1 MLLFDLIALF
11 PFLLSPVL
19 NANMRRIDLACKL
32 LAPISAGVLLTH
44 TSSLM
49 PSLSADMAGGFVATV
64 AIGVWNVVSFF
75 AEFSLMYLLYKQLP
89 LLKSKKLRLS
99 GKQRKATIEDKEVG
113 DDEKEGVVNE
123 DVGVVNNNDVS
134 AIGVEEHKVK
144 SGRGT
149 RPFLKFLHKLATP
162 YWTLKSGWGIFWKQ
176 EINLVG
182 FAMASLYLTVLGFS
196 GVTATYFLTQGVT
209 SDLIGLFQGMG
220 GILGILGTLAYP
232 FLHRKLGTDKTGV
245 VGNVLQVVAL
255 LVSVVG
261 VFVPGRP
268 LPDDSGR
275 GYYSVNCSS
284 SSATIDPSPFPS
296 PTFPVPTPTPPGDS
310 PGISINLSVALVLV
324 GVTAARFGLWIFDL
338 AVSQLIQERVV
349 EEERGVVSGVM
360 KAMNSNMDMLHYVMV
375 IVAPRPQEF
384 PYLTVVSFV
393 SVTMGMIFY
402 LFYLHRVSEG
412 MFSFTS
418 RCRRNER
425 ANRNRPRED
434 VAGNKQQSI
443 INTSLDL
450 DT

>member
-1 MLLFDLIALF
+1 
-11 PFLLSPVL
+11 
-19 NANMRRIDLACKL
+19 
-32 LAPISAGVLLTH
+32 
-44 TSSLM
+44 
-49 PSLSADMAGGFVATV
+49 MAGGFVATV

-75 AEFSLMYLLYKQLP
+75 AEFSLIYMLYKQLP
-89 LLKSKKLRLS
+89 LLKRKYLRSS
-99 GKQRKATIEDKEVG
+99 GRRNLATIEDKNDNGLV
-113 DDEKEGVVNE
+113 DDEKEGVVDE
-123 DVGVVNNNDVS
+123 DVGVVDNNEGMAS
-134 AIGVEEHKVK
+134 MIGVEEHKTE

-196 GVTATYFLTQGVT
+196 GVTATYFLTQGVS

-245 VGNVLQVVAL
+245 VGNVLQVAAL
-255 LVSVVG
+255 LFSVVG

-268 LPDDSGR
+268 LPDDSGA
-275 GYYSVNCSS
+275 GYYSVNCSL
-284 SSATIDPSPFPS
+284 SSATVDPSPFPS
-296 PTFPVPTPTPPGDS
+296 PTFPVSPSPTPTPPGDS

-338 AVSQLIQERVV
+338 AVSQLIQERVA

-393 SVTMGMIFY
+393 SVTVGMIFY
-402 LFYLHRVSEG
+402 LVYLRRVSGG

-418 RCRRNER
+418 RCCRNGR